1 MTQSPL
7 APKTLFRPVGRTL
20 TRPLAV
26 MLSIGVAA
34 CAQGDPTGPGETE
47 DRPVFRDVP
56 FAALPGWARDD
67 HAAALPALLRSCPPL
82 EKRGIAGFGPGF
94 GAAQTWRAICAAARK
109 LPAGDRAAARQ
120 FFERHFRPAAVS
132 GLSGRD
138 GLITGYFEPEL
149 RGARKRGGTF
159 IVPLHVRPPDLVA
172 VDLGRFGDEFRGKR
186 IAGRVVRGSLIPYHD
201 RRQIERGALRG
212 RKLELVWV
220 DSAADAFFLH
230 VQGSGRI
237 RLRDGSILRV
247 GYAGTNGQ
255 PYTAIG
261 RKLIARGEIPREK
274 MSMQAIRSW
283 MAAHPAD
290 GAALMQTNK
299 SYVFFRE
306 LTGDG
311 PLGAQGVALTPERSI
326 AIDRRIL
333 PMGLPVW
340 LDTSLPDAAATPFR
354 RLMVAQDT
362 GDAIR
367 GAVRAD
373 VFWGPGARAARMA
386 GAMKSPGRYW
396 FLRPRLP
403 APGS

>member
-1 MTQSPL
+1 MTQSLP
-7 APKTLFRPVGRTL
+7 APKTPFRNLARNTARL
-20 TRPLAV
+20 LAV
-26 MLSIGVAA
+26 TLSMSIAA
-34 CAQGDPTGPGETE
+34 CTSGDMAEPAKTE
-47 DRPVFRDVP
+47 DRPVFRDVA
-56 FAALPGWARDD
+56 FAALPGWPADN
-67 HAAALPALLRSCPPL
+67 HAAAIPALLNSCLPL
-82 EKRGIAGFGPGF
+82 EKRGIAGFGRAP
-94 GAAQTWRAICAAARK
+94 TWRTICAAARMV
-109 LPAGDRAAARQ
+109 PAGDNTAARN

-132 GLSGRD
+132 GQDGPN

-149 RGARKRGGTF
+149 RGARKRGGKF
-159 IVPLHVRPPDLVA
+159 VVPLHIRPPDLVG
-172 VDLGRFGDEFRGKR
+172 VDLSRFSDEFKGKR
-186 IAGRVVRGSLIPYHD
+186 ITGRVVRGSLVPYHN

-212 RKLELVWV
+212 KKLELVWV

-230 VQGSGRI
+230 IQGSGRI
-237 RLRDGSILRV
+237 QLRDGSVLRV

-261 RKLIARGEIPREK
+261 RELIGRGEIPREK

-283 MAAHPAD
+283 MASHPAD
-290 GAALMQTNK
+290 GAALMQINK

-306 LTGDG
+306 LSGPG

-340 LDTSLPDAAATPFR
+340 LDTTLPDTSATAFR

-362 GDAIR
+362 GGAIR

-373 VFWGPGARAARMA
+373 VFWGPGKRAARMA
-386 GAMKSPGRYW
+386 GEMKSPGRYW
-396 FLRPRLP
+396 FLRPRQP